1 MAGED
6 DVVEDNA
13 QGTVHAA
20 TVKLPKFYPLAPAF
34 WFAQAESQFRL
45 KRITEE
51 VTKFD
56 HVVASLSEE
65 VAMRVMPA
73 VNSMDYTRLKRDL
86 MGAFDLTV
94 PQRAAKLLHLPGLG
108 DKRPS
113 ALAAEIIALVP
124 EGKTPDYLERQ
135 IFLEQLPVSVQQHMA
150 AHEEEEDLMALAKLA
165 DGYVA
170 AARSRAA
177 MSCAVGP
184 SMTAPPFPSYAGLPQ
199 EMTDGPAECAA
210 VRPNPRPFNRQ
221 SSKFCYA
228 HYRYGVSACR
238 CGGNS
243 CQWKLHQGNANA
255 SRQ

>member
-6 DVVEDNA
+6 DAVEGIA

-20 TVKLPKFYPLAPAF
+20 TVKLPKFYQLAPAF

-45 KRITEE
+45 KKITED

-65 VAMRVMPA
+65 VALRVMPA
-73 VNSMDYTRLKRDL
+73 INSLDYARLKRDL

-113 ALAAEIIALVP
+113 ELAAEIIALVP

-135 IFLEQLPVSVQQHMA
+135 VFLEQLPVSVQQHMA
-150 AHEEEEDLMALAKLA
+150 AHEDEEDLVALAKLA

-177 MSCAVGP
+177 MSFAVG
-184 SMTAPPFPSYAGLPQ
+184 SSVTAPPFPPYAGLPQ
-199 EMTDGPAECAA
+199 EMADGPAECAA
-210 VRPNPRPFNRQ
+210 VRGNPRPFNRKLSRFCFQ
-221 SSKFCYA
+221 HSKFGA
-228 HYRYGVSACR
+228 SAQG
-238 CGGNS
+238 CGGRG
-243 CQWKLHQGNANA
+243 CQWRPRQGNGNA